1 MDTWSLIAGILAAGL
16 LLYLVIV
23 LLYPEDFS

>member
-1 MDTWSLIAGILAAGL
+1 MDTWSLIAGLLAAGL
-16 LLYLVIV
+16 LVYLVIV

>member
-1 MDTWSLIAGILAAGL
+1 METWSLIAGLLAAGL
-16 LLYLVIV
+16 LVYLVIV